1 MSSRSNRVVID
12 TNIFVAAGFK
22 RNGHAARIIAEVRR
36 GGLRMPW
43 CQATRGEIHHT
54 LERIPPL
61 DWEPFA
67 DCFLPSEEWPDPAD
81 LAPFAAIPDPA
92 DRVFAAL
99 AAASQA
105 ILISNDSH
113 LLDHQAGLSIEVC
126 TPREF
131 LQA

>member
-1 MSSRSNRVVID
+1 MSNRSDCVVVD
-12 TNIFVAAGFK
+12 TNLFVAAGFK
-22 RNGHAARIIAEVRR
+22 HHGHAARIITDVRR
-36 GGLRMPW
+36 GNLRMPW
-43 CQATRGEIHHT
+43 CQATRAEIRHT

-61 DWEPFA
+61 DWQPFA
-67 DCFLPSEEWPDPAD
+67 DCFFSAEEWPDPTD
-81 LAPFAAIPDPA
+81 LAPFAAIPDRA

-113 LLDHQAGLSIEVC
+113 LLDHQAGLSIEVY

-131 LQA
+131 LRE